1 MKKCAVLL
9 VAAGVFLIA
18 ATPNVGADEPAGK
31 LEGTWTV
38 VAATMNGVK
47 ATDRIAGRLK
57 VTVRDN
63 KLMLKPG
70 LSVDGNGKVELG
82 DSEGNEAAFTLDPAK
97 SPAQI
102 NLTFG
107 SGGNKI
113 EVKGIYLIEKEEL
126 KICFSPKARPKDFAN
141 AVESGQT
148 LLVAKRDR
156 P

>member
-9 VAAGVFLIA
+9 VAAGHLLMA
-18 ATPNVGADEPAGK
+18 AAPKTGADEPAGK

-82 DSEGNEAAFTLDPAK
+82 DSEGNEAAFTLDPARRPHK
-97 SPAQI
+97 S
-102 NLTFG
+102 TSR
-107 SGGNKI
+107 SGPR
-113 EVKGIYLIEKEEL
+113 EQ
-126 KICFSPKARPKDFAN
+126 D
-141 AVESGQT
+141 Q
-148 LLVAKRDR
+148 
-156 P
+156 